1 MVKTKDTIKEN
12 VKEIKDTTESIGK
25 DVRRTL
31 SLKDNSDKKD

>member
-25 DVRRTL
+25 
-31 SLKDNSDKKD
+31 NSGEPLV